1 MGYFYFDS
9 KIQAGFFK
17 KLNALVLCN
26 VLIMKLLKWFGVL
39 VLLLIVVYFL
49 GPQPATPVYTTNL
62 PVLPA
67 EANALEN
74 YILTNESHTN

>member
-1 MGYFYFDS
+1 
-9 KIQAGFFK
+9 
-17 KLNALVLCN
+17 
-26 VLIMKLLKWFGVL
+26 MKLLKWFGVL

-74 YILTNESHTN
+74 YILTNESHHKLKPDNEARILWLHD

>member
-1 MGYFYFDS
+1 
-9 KIQAGFFK
+9 
-17 KLNALVLCN
+17 
-26 VLIMKLLKWFGVL
+26 MKLLKWFGVL

-62 PVLPA
+62 PILPA
-67 EANALEN
+67 EADALEN